1 MLYYLIFAARSVNSQ
16 TYHLFMPLTIDQ
28 LLLLVSTLLFA
39 GNFGLV
45 LWMVKTNR
53 YRDSRVGL
61 LVVSFGFVVQMA
73 LLWVRGEAHGRCPI
87 TNSGEVLVFLAWAM
101 IIWYLLFGSSYRL
114 SLLGMCTMPLV
125 VLLQVLAM
133 LPGVYQTL
141 PSEPVK
147 QVSAVVELHAATAI
161 MAYGAFGLAAVAA
174 GMFLLQNRHLKLH
187 QTSPTFFVLPPIT
200 KLFTTLMRLL
210 IIGVL
215 LLAVSLGV
223 SYLAPTPVP
232 GDKLA
237 IGYAVLI
244 LYVLLLGCRKVL
256 GISQSAMAWIVMG
269 LFVLA
274 AGSIGFMTV

>member
-1 MLYYLIFAARSVNSQ
+1 
-16 TYHLFMPLTIDQ
+16 MPMTLDQ
-28 LLLLVSTLLFA
+28 LLLVASTLLFA

-53 YRDSRVGL
+53 YRDSRMGL
-61 LVVSFGFVVQMA
+61 LVVSFGFVVQTA

-125 VLLQVLAM
+125 VLIQILAM
-133 LPGVYQTL
+133 LPGVYREL
-141 PSEPVK
+141 PAERVK
-147 QVSAVVELHAATAI
+147 EVSAVVELHAATAI

-174 GMFLLQNRHLKLH
+174 GMFLFQSRHLKRH
-187 QTSPTFFVLPPIT
+187 ETSSTFFVLPPIT
-200 KLFTTLMRLL
+200 KLFTALNRLL
-210 IIGVL
+210 VIGVF

-223 SYLAPTPVP
+223 SYLTPVPVP
-232 GDKLA
+232 GDKLT
-237 IGYAVLI
+237 IGYAVLV
-244 LYVLLLGCRKVL
+244 LYALLLGCRKVF
-256 GISQSAMAWIVMG
+256 GISQSAMAWITAG

>member
-1 MLYYLIFAARSVNSQ
+1 
-16 TYHLFMPLTIDQ
+16 MPLTIDQ
-28 LLLLVSTLLFA
+28 LLLIASTLLFA

-53 YRDSRVGL
+53 YRDSRKGL
-61 LVVSFGFVVQMA
+61 LVVSFGFAVQTA
-73 LLWVRGEAHGRCPI
+73 LLWARGDAHGRSPI
-87 TNSGEVLVFLAWAM
+87 PHSGEVLTFLAWAM

-125 VLLQVLAM
+125 VLIQVLAM
-133 LPGVYQTL
+133 LPGVYQEL
-141 PSEPVK
+141 PTERVK
-147 QVSAVVELHAATAI
+147 EVSAVVELHAATAI

-174 GMFLLQNRHLKLH
+174 GMFLLQSRHLKRH
-187 QTSPTFFVLPPIT
+187 ETSSTFFVLPPIT
-200 KLFTTLMRLL
+200 KLFTTLQRLL

-232 GDKLA
+232 GGKLT

-244 LYVLLLGCRKVL
+244 LYASLLVSRKVL
-256 GISQSAMAWIVMG
+256 GISQSAMAWITAG